1 MLNLLLRRLALG
13 VMTLWVVSVIIF
25 AGTEILP
32 GDVATAILG
41 QTATPENTAAIRAQL
56 GLN

>member
-41 QTATPENTAAIRAQL
+41 QTDTP
-56 GLN
+56 